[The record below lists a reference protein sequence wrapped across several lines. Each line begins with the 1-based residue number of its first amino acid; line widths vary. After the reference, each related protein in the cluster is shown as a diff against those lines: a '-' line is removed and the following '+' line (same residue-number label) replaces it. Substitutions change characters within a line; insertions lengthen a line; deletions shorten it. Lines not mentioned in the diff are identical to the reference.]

1 MTPVSNPEPQA
12 ATGAG
17 LSSVVALFSNQGV
30 RFRFVTD
37 FMFSEQ
43 QVTPTVKRVSFVYK
57 PESPN
62 QILGQRIGLLA
73 NMKTFACKY
82 SDFFRTIHFET
93 GHQPIKLN
101 IVVILNGVET
111 IVIPNRMAAAG
122 VIANGQAQMDVGE
135 LFRLIDQKYAQKI
148 KEAH

>member
-1 MTPVSNPEPQA
+1 VTPVSNPEPQA